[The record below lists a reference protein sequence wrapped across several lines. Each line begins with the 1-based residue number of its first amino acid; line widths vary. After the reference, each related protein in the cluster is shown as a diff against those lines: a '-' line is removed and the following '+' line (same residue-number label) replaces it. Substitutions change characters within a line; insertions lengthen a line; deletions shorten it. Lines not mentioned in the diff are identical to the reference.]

1 MQLLYCVCTCMYI
14 ASPSGPHWQDVIKVS
29 VYLAERGRA
38 VNSVSVNWPNIGICF
53 GCTSY
58 SGLAAGNAFST
69 TIFTFFHLAP
79 TTLNPEVCKKMSST
93 LADQ

>member
-1 MQLLYCVCTCMYI
+1 MRSSTWIEGVGICSFCTVHI
-14 ASPSGPHWQDVIKVS
+14 SSPSGPHWQDVIKVS

-58 SGLAAGNAFST
+58 SGLAAGNAFSA
-69 TIFTFFHLAP
+69 TISLSF
-79 TTLNPEVCKKMSST
+79 N
-93 LADQ
+93 